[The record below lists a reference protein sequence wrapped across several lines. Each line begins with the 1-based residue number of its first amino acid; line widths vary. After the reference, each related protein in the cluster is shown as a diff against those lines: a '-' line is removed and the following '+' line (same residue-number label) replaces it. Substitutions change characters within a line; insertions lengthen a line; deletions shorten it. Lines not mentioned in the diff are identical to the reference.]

1 MSERV
6 AEAERIEAVIAEFKK
21 WAQTVPLLGS
31 AAPLLGLAA
40 PLFGLS
46 LPCIF
51 GLHACAI
58 TQTLKTPRGTTAA
71 PRFSFQGSGSEA
83 TSMEWEAVNLAGP
96 PAAAG
101 C

>member
-31 AAPLLGLAA
+31 AAPL
-40 PLFGLS
+40 FGLS
-46 LPCIF
+46 LPCVF
-51 GLHACAI
+51 GLHACAT

-101 C
+101 Y